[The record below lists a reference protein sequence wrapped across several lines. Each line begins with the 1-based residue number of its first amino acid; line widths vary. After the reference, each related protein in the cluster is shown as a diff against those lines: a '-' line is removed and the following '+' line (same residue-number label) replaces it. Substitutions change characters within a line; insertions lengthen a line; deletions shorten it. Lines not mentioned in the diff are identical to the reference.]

1 MVVDDRKRKAST
13 CLELGSVSS
22 NMAVVFVLKDDEAVN
37 TMCVSVASRA
47 RWCCTK
53 WASILRLRSWSSS
66 LRIKVAL
73 FASAFTSQQRRR
85 EETSTMDH
93 RMWIIGDP
101 LGARCPDVYCAIKN
115 LRTVI
120 GRLDLLR
127 FAREK
132 NRRAYTSRRANFRR
146 RNFFPS
152 GLRPAKKFNLYER
165 RFPVQLVRCFLEQG
179 ETICFVETL
188 LSSRN
193 ILTN

>member
-1 MVVDDRKRKAST
+1 
-13 CLELGSVSS
+13 
-22 NMAVVFVLKDDEAVN
+22 
-37 TMCVSVASRA
+37 
-47 RWCCTK
+47 
-53 WASILRLRSWSSS
+53 
-66 LRIKVAL
+66 
-73 FASAFTSQQRRR
+73 
-85 EETSTMDH
+85 MDH

-179 ETICFVETL
+179 ETISFRGDSSL
-188 LSSRN
+188 LSKYFNKLTVISFLIKLIN
-193 ILTN
+193 SIGNLSNHFLTN